1 MSVNRFGRWLKE
13 KAMKEIL
20 FIVGIFFVWLLL
32 QIYILPKFG
41 IST

>member
-1 MSVNRFGRWLKE
+1 MEN
-13 KAMKEIL
+13 IL
-20 FIVGIFFVWLLL
+20 IFIGIISVWLIL